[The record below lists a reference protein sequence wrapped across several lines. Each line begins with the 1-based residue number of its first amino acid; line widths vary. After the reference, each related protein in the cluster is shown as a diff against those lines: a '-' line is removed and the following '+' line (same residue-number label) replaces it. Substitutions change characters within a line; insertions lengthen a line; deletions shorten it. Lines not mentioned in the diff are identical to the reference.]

1 MNGLGRVYSRKIPV
15 SSFSNSSKF
24 DIIKS
29 GARITKL
36 SSKRAID
43 FVEMYHKEIRKFS
56 IVAQMIANNWGKSTS
71 DIKKVK
77 AYLFEKKSLYD
88 PDLKEWR
95 RFDPNCAIAQSWQRL
110 MVGKNI
116 QPHDQLSIGGEKY
129 YGNLKKRNKDQR

>member
-56 IVAQMIANNWGKSTS
+56 IVAQ
-71 DIKKVK
+71 
-77 AYLFEKKSLYD
+77 
-88 PDLKEWR
+88 
-95 RFDPNCAIAQSWQRL
+95 
-110 MVGKNI
+110 
-116 QPHDQLSIGGEKY
+116 IGGKVLLTSRKSKRICLRK
-129 YGNLKKRNKDQR
+129 NLCMIRI